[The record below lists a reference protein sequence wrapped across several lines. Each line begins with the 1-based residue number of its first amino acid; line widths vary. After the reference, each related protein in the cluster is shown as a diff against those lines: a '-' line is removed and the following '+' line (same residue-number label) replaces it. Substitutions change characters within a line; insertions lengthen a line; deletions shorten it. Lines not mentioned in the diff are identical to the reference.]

1 VNLSNAKADWRYDKE
16 ADARHGIDVRSIL
29 TVPVHDHMGRV
40 VAVIEAINNK
50 RDSSFSKDEE
60 ALLQSMAVSAGTVL
74 RKAQL
79 YEEAI
84 TRRKQTEA
92 LLQMSE
98 LMSTELGVT
107 RCIQKV
113 ITAGHQLVN
122 ADRIMLYMVDDKR
135 QELVCEVGKEGFQ
148 GRRFPLGHGIAGH
161 AALTG
166 RIINI
171 PNARTDWRFD
181 PTFDQEFNF
190 KTETVL
196 ALPVKDDLGKTVAVI
211 EVVNKKLPGT
221 NTIVPFTDDDETVL
235 KSLSTAAGT
244 VLRKAKLFEEAIT
257 RRKQMEALLQITEL
271 MSAEIST
278 EKVMQRIIEASYA
291 LVNAERIMLYSVDP
305 QTKDLVCVVSKDKVF
320 HGQRIAYGQGI
331 VGHVAL
337 TRRSLNI
344 PEAYKDPRFDRS
356 MDKRSSF
363 HTRSIL
369 TVPVLDKNGACVAV
383 IQAINKKTSDGRF
396 TPEDCSILE
405 NMAVSAGIILHKS
418 RLYDEAVFADRK
430 SRALMNLVKAASV
443 EGSLETIINGIAK
456 VAYEALNC
464 DRVTIYFV
472 DQTKEEIY
480 CVVCKDVQ
488 GWCLPLGRGIAG
500 YVGKT
505 GQAVNVP
512 NAYEDERFDPS
523 WDQKT
528 NYKTISVL
536 CMPIKDSNGT
546 TIAVIQALNKKATI
560 SPPSPST
567 PVLSSAP
574 APVPGSNSG
583 TPATPT
589 RSTRSAS
596 VPLVSS
602 SSPYIPLSNWSLDS
616 GAAPEN
622 KERERRQSVNDLS
635 PLPLTTTTSG
645 SGLVASSAAGS
656 NALPASIIIPFT
668 REDEEILEAFCH
680 EISAVVRRYQTD
692 ALLELSQIRLGKE
705 GMLPMVEMIPRPAS
719 SPSNGTANGNGNGKL
734 PSSLIVAQGARA
746 AFAERWSSEYA
757 PFPNELI

>member
-1 VNLSNAKADWRYDKE
+1 
-16 ADARHGIDVRSIL
+16 
-29 TVPVHDHMGRV
+29 
-40 VAVIEAINNK
+40 
-50 RDSSFSKDEE
+50 
-60 ALLQSMAVSAGTVL
+60 
-74 RKAQL
+74 
-79 YEEAI
+79 
-84 TRRKQTEA
+84 
-92 LLQMSE
+92 
-98 LMSTELGVT
+98 
-107 RCIQKV
+107 
-113 ITAGHQLVN
+113 
-122 ADRIMLYMVDDKR
+122 
-135 QELVCEVGKEGFQ
+135 
-148 GRRFPLGHGIAGH
+148 
-161 AALTG
+161 
-166 RIINI
+166 
-171 PNARTDWRFD
+171 
-181 PTFDQEFNF
+181 
-190 KTETVL
+190 
-196 ALPVKDDLGKTVAVI
+196 
-211 EVVNKKLPGT
+211 
-221 NTIVPFTDDDETVL
+221 
-235 KSLSTAAGT
+235 
-244 VLRKAKLFEEAIT
+244 
-257 RRKQMEALLQITEL
+257 
-271 MSAEIST
+271 
-278 EKVMQRIIEASYA
+278 
-291 LVNAERIMLYSVDP
+291 
-305 QTKDLVCVVSKDKVF
+305 
-320 HGQRIAYGQGI
+320 
-331 VGHVAL
+331 
-337 TRRSLNI
+337 
-344 PEAYKDPRFDRS
+344 
-356 MDKRSSF
+356 
-363 HTRSIL
+363 
-369 TVPVLDKNGACVAV
+369 
-383 IQAINKKTSDGRF
+383 
-396 TPEDCSILE
+396 
-405 NMAVSAGIILHKS
+405 
-418 RLYDEAVFADRK
+418 
-430 SRALMNLVKAASV
+430 V

-746 AFAERWSSEYA
+746 AFAERWSSELRSRAFNIWPDIRDSKLSQLNSLEFNVWSYSHDDLLYFTYSIFEEMGLIKQFNLQPDILKNFIIQVRQKYRDNPFHNWVHGFSAFHFCYLFLRVLSNAAQYLTPLDILGLMIAALCHDADHPGNTNLYEINSSSDLALIHNDQSVLENHHAYTCFSILRDPNANILAGLSRERFQQVRKFIIHGILHTDMSFHFEDIKILSSREVEA
-757 PFPNELI
+757 PFNPKEEKDRQLCFSTVLHSADLSGQVFPNAVARVWEERITREFDAQCERETQAGLPVAGYMQNLSDPVIRYKNQVNFIDFVLMPWWRSVVRIFPTAEQCFKNLMDNRAYYESMAAAAAAEKAGTDKDKQQPADASVTSSSSSSSSPSAPASTSASTEKEEGPMREEQQDKTKTSEHP